1 MTIDH
6 LVSDPTPATATP
18 PGRHAA
24 NSLGM
29 LGAVTGLGAI
39 AASSCCVLPL
49 VLAGLGASSAIFS
62 GFETL
67 VAYQAY
73 ILGAAAM
80 LLAAAWIAFWR
91 RARTAGCASEG
102 ACAKPGTPHLTAV
115 ILGLATLSVG
125 AAAGWGV
132 VEPVLLRAIQ

>member
-6 LVSDPTPATATP
+6 LVSDPVPAIATP
-18 PGRHAA
+18 PGRDAT

-29 LGAVTGLGAI
+29 LGAVAGLGGI
-39 AASSCCVLPL
+39 VASSCCVLPL

-91 RARTAGCASEG
+91 RARTADCASEG
-102 ACAKPGTPHLTAV
+102 ACAKPRTPRLTAV
-115 ILGLATLSVG
+115 ILALATLSVG
-125 AAAGWGV
+125 AAAGWGI
-132 VEPVLLRAIQ
+132 VEPVLLHAIQ